1 MSLLRKS
8 ALAMVIPAAG
18 ALIVTGAGAGTA
30 HAAGNLYG
38 AIAVWGYRVGEA
50 ADYPTQA
57 AADEAAIKSCA
68 GRGETLEPWMSVAC
82 TIKARI
88 HNECGSVVER
98 DMRSLWGSAPLYY
111 VGTGGTAAEAEQSA
125 RWAAGPDYIGNPL
138 IMVAG
143 SSIPQ
148 AAFVLDTICTAN
160 AG

>member
-1 MSLLRKS
+1 MSLLRKL
-8 ALAMVIPAAG
+8 ALAMVVPASG
-18 ALIVTGAGAGTA
+18 ALVVAGAGTA

-38 AIAVWGYRVGEA
+38 AIAIWGYRVGVA
-50 ADYPTQA
+50 TDYPTQA

-68 GRGETLEPWMSVAC
+68 GRGDTLEPWMSVAC

-88 HNECGSVVER
+88 HNECGAVIER

-111 VGTGGTAAEAEQSA
+111 VGTGATAAEAEQSA
-125 RWAAGPDYIGNPL
+125 RWAAGPDQLGNPL
-138 IMVAG
+138 LMVSG

-148 AAFVLDTICTAN
+148 AAFVLDTVCTSN